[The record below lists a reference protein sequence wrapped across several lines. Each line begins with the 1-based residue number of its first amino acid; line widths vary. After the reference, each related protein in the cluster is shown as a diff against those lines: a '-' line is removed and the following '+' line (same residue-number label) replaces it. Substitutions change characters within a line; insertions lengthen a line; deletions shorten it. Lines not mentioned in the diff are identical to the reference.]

1 MTELTKKG
9 VIINRINYYKSVIS
23 NTMLAIQK
31 YKLLLAAK
39 TRNPTYIL
47 QV

>member
-23 NTMLAIQK
+23 KTMLAIQK
-31 YKLLLAAK
+31 YKLLDVISHNDYNF
-39 TRNPTYIL
+39 RY
-47 QV
+47 